1 MKQGGIAL
9 SAIGYIQVHVYTGNA
24 KIPLQ
29 GAAVTITDPAGSAI
43 AMRLTNRSGTLDS
56 PISIEVPDLTAGQTP
71 NTGVIP
77 FTDVNLYARIENF
90 ETIEIENLQVF
101 PDTLTVQDLAMIPLA
116 EFPDSLNQIE
126 IFNTPPQN
134 L

>member
-9 SAIGYIQVHVYTGNA
+9 SAIGYIQVHAYTGNA
-24 KIPLQ
+24 RIPLQ

-43 AMRLTNRSGTLDS
+43 AMRLTNRSGTLDT
-56 PISIEVPDLTAGQTP
+56 PIAVEVPDLSAGQTP

-101 PDTLTVQDLAMIPLA
+101 PDTLTVQDLALIPLS
-116 EFPDSLNQIE
+116 ELPDSWNKTE